1 MKNFKEEYKN
11 NLKLL
16 ELYVPVVER
25 VHGESHPEFYQVA
38 KVYKKLNEKLELES
52 QDLSQEFIELREI
65 TSNYEVPSDTCE
77 TYEAVYNMLEEMD
90 KSYHG

>member
-1 MKNFKEEYKN
+1 MKKFKEEYKN

-38 KVYKKLNEKLELES
+38 KVYKKLNVKLELES
-52 QDLSQEFIELREI
+52 QDLSQEFTDLREI

-77 TYEAVYNMLEEMD
+77 TYEAVYNMLAEMD
-90 KSYHG
+90 KSYQG